1 MYEQGLGVPQS
12 YASAMKWY
20 LRAARQ
26 GRAEAEYK
34 VGYLYEKGLGTA
46 KSRDDAMTWY
56 QKSSAH
62 GYPDATDALKALEQ
76 Q

>member
-1 MYEQGLGVPQS
+1 
-12 YASAMKWY
+12 MKWY
-20 LRAARQ
+20 LQAAQQ

-46 KSRDDAMTWY
+46 KSRTDATTWY

-62 GYPDATDALKALEQ
+62 GYPDATDALKALDQ